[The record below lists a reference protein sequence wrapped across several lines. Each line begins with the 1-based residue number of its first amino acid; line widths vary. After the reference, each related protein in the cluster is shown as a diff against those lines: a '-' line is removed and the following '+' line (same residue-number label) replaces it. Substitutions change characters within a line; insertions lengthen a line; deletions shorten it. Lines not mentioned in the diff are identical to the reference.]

1 MVQINLN
8 YERYELNKMGNGLM
22 IAFFRVIMEVLSEM
36 MHELIE
42 NNKVQSFEDL
52 EQERCWQ
59 INH

>member
-8 YERYELNKMGNGLM
+8 YERYESNKMGNGLM
-22 IAFFRVIMEVLSEM
+22 IAFFRVIMEVFSEM
-36 MHELIE
+36 MYELIE